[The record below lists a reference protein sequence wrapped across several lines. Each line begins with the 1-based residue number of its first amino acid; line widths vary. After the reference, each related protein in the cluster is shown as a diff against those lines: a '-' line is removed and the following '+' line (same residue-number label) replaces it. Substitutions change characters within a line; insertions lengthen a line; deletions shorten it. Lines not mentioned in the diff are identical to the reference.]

1 MRFLKVVPQTILQ
14 VLCEC
19 RSHSDRLGTS
29 TDTRA
34 IIRSADFSSS
44 RTVDCLGKP
53 TIYLIKLTF
62 LPLKF
67 SLWRAFFRAI
77 AI

>member
-19 RSHSDRLGTS
+19 RSSSDRLGTS
-29 TDTRA
+29 KDTRA
-34 IIRSADFSSS
+34 IIRSADFTST
-44 RTVDCLGKP
+44 RTVDCLGKL
-53 TIYLIKLTF
+53 TIYLIQLTF

-67 SLWRAFFRAI
+67 SLWLASFCAI